1 MTLNQLICRAAS
13 VYPDAYVLEYW
24 NPEKSQPKANPEG
37 GDTLAE
43 FVACELADTYDEES
57 SDSEQIATAVRVMQ
71 SAADDLA
78 AVAHALSDLAVQTA
92 ERKAA

>member
-24 NPEKSQPKANPEG
+24 DMEKSAPRRNRNG

-43 FVACELADTYDEES
+43 FIARELHDTYNADAR
-57 SDSEQIATAVRVMQ
+57 DGEQIATAVKVMLM
-71 SAADDLA
+71 AADDLQK
-78 AVAHALSDLAVQTA
+78 VTQALSDLTV
-92 ERKAA
+92 ERMAA